1 MHFQVLDS
9 WRGIA
14 ALLVAT
20 YHLQIFGHF
29 YAVSLIRDAWLF
41 VDFFFVLSGFVLAH
55 AYADR
60 LTNSE
65 EFRIFAIRRFGRL
78 WPLHI
83 ATAAFV
89 ALTEALKLGLSQSG
103 LVRFEVPAFATDDWT
118 WTMVAANLLML
129 HGLGV
134 PGAAPLNGPSW
145 TIATEFYA
153 YLVFATVCL
162 FARPRLIGTSLAIAG
177 MSLLVI
183 VIHSGATLYLSS
195 TPGIFRCLYGFFV
208 GVVVYQLWRRHRI
221 RFPHMAACE
230 FAAMTLVVVFV
241 SLAGKSS
248 LSLAAPFVFG
258 LVVWVFAYEQGPI
271 SRILRTG
278 PALWLGVCSY
288 SIYLVHLPIYNVIQ
302 RGFLMLERR
311 FGIRMTEEV
320 GAPWFDPPLGV
331 LSFGNMWVMDLV
343 ALLCLATVVGVAS
356 ITYRL
361 IEHPA
366 RRFFND
372 LAVRR
377 RTLAANG

>member
-1 MHFQVLDS
+1 MLDS

-103 LVRFEVPAFATDDWT
+103 LVRFEVPAFAADDWT

-162 FARPRLIGTSLAIAG
+162 CRSETCGSWTWWRCCALQRSWEWPASPIGWSSIR
-177 MSLLVI
+177 
-183 VIHSGATLYLSS
+183 HDDSS
-195 TPGIFRCLYGFFV
+195 TILPCGYARSPRTV
-208 GVVVYQLWRRHRI
+208 DRRASGDEAS
-221 RFPHMAACE
+221 P
-230 FAAMTLVVVFV
+230 
-241 SLAGKSS
+241 
-248 LSLAAPFVFG
+248 
-258 LVVWVFAYEQGPI
+258 
-271 SRILRTG
+271 
-278 PALWLGVCSY
+278 
-288 SIYLVHLPIYNVIQ
+288 
-302 RGFLMLERR
+302 
-311 FGIRMTEEV
+311 V
-320 GAPWFDPPLGV
+320 GAKRDFV
-331 LSFGNMWVMDLV
+331 K
-343 ALLCLATVVGVAS
+343 
-356 ITYRL
+356 
-361 IEHPA
+361 
-366 RRFFND
+366 
-372 LAVRR
+372 
-377 RTLAANG
+377 